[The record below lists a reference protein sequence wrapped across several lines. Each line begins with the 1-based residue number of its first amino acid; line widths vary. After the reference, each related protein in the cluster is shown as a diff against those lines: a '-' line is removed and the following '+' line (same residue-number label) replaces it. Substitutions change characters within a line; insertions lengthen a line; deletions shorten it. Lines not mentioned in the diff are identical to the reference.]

1 LCTGLGERLT
11 HAAARREKFNAS
23 INFDKR
29 MYAQDLEGSRCYA
42 AAICKAGI
50 ITPEECMQL
59 VDGLHKVR
67 APGASA
73 VDHCCMR
80 GIMP

>member
-1 LCTGLGERLT
+1 
-11 HAAARREKFNAS
+11 
-23 INFDKR
+23 

-42 AAICKAGI
+42 AAIYKAGI

-59 VDGLHKVR
+59 VDGLHKVHV
-67 APGASA
+67 PGASA